1 MKIHIGP
8 YKEWLG
14 PYQIAEKI
22 LFFIPK
28 QRDESGF
35 PRTADVVHNFGKW
48 LSEDKNGKD
57 SRLTKFCNWLEK
69 KRNRKVKIHIDNY
82 DTWNMNS
89 TLAMIILPMLKQLKD
104 TKHGAPNTDDKDAPV
119 ELRSTSAPKKEHDYD
134 TDGNHFKRWDYI
146 LDEMIWTFEQ
156 LHPDTDWEAQ
166 YYSGEHD
173 IVWEPKGELN
183 EKGKPKFYEMKKGP
197 KDTFQIDMKGMRKH
211 QKRIDNGLRLFGKYY
226 CALWD

>member
-1 MKIHIGP
+1 M
-8 YKEWLG
+8 
-14 PYQIAEKI
+14 
-22 LFFIPK
+22 
-28 QRDESGF
+28 
-35 PRTADVVHNFGKW
+35 
-48 LSEDKNGKD
+48 SEDKNGKD

-134 TDGNHFKRWDYI
+134 TDDNHFKRWDYI

-156 LHPDTDWEAQ
+156 LHPDNDWEAQ

-183 EKGKPKFYEMKKGP
+183 EIG
-197 KDTFQIDMKGMRKH
+197 RAH
-211 QKRIDNGLRLFGKYY
+211 V
-226 CALWD
+226 

>member
-48 LSEDKNGKD
+48 LADDKNGGD
-57 SRLTKFCNWLEK
+57 SWLTKFCNWYDTRK
-69 KRNRKVKIHIDNY
+69 NRRKIKIHIDNY

-146 LDEMIWTFEQ
+146 LDEKIGRA
-156 LHPDTDWEAQ
+156 H
-166 YYSGEHD
+166 
-173 IVWEPKGELN
+173 V
-183 EKGKPKFYEMKKGP
+183 
-197 KDTFQIDMKGMRKH
+197 
-211 QKRIDNGLRLFGKYY
+211 
-226 CALWD
+226 